1 MYINVFI
8 FFIFFNIYSISYNL
22 YACIFVFLDELEEE
36 ETGRTFAK
44 VMIKVVKE
52 VNQDINQAWIS
63 QNRKTLEH
71 LMTP

>member
-1 MYINVFI
+1 MYIC
-8 FFIFFNIYSISYNL
+8 L
-22 YACIFVFLDELEEE
+22 FLDELEEE

-63 QNRKTLEH
+63 QKRKTLEH